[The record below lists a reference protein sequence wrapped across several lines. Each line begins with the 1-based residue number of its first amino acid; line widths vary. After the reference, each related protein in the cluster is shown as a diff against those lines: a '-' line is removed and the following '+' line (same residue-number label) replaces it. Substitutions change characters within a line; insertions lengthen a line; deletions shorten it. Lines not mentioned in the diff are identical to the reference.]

1 MATVDGQ
8 RKNEVVVRMKDFQC
22 AGGDLHGETPLFAAG
37 LQFARKTSGQVARA
51 FLDSLPDEWKAGH
64 LVIDSTLVWLPSGF
78 RQGQM
83 LWCHEPFPGRTDG
96 VPGESNL
103 NRNAEHI
110 ACCFGKTHIE
120 FLEGAVA
127 AAECDSGPLGMD
139 EIRLRHTRLEAA
151 IGDQRLTIHQVPANT
166 MYRYRWG
173 SFHRHAV
180 AKTSGFHFWIRATR
194 GDNRPLVNGIRN
206 ATNL

>member
-1 MATVDGQ
+1 MNRFTEERMAY
-8 RKNEVVVRMKDFQC
+8 RK
-22 AGGDLHGETPLFAAG
+22 
-37 LQFARKTSGQVARA
+37 
-51 FLDSLPDEWKAGH
+51 
-64 LVIDSTLVWLPSGF
+64 
-78 RQGQM
+78 
-83 LWCHEPFPGRTDG
+83 
-96 VPGESNL
+96 SNL

-110 ACCFGKTHIE
+110 ACCFGKTDIE

-151 IGDQRLTIHQVPANT
+151 IGDQRLTIHQYPGQHDVPLPLGFISSA
-166 MYRYRWG
+166 RRG
-173 SFHRHAV
+173 KDERFSFL
-180 AKTSGFHFWIRATR
+180 IRATR